1 MGKHRRS
8 RKNRANK
15 ILIIWCTVATLLL
28 VALGAFEAVR
38 VVGKSGLF
46 SKNAVSAPVTK
57 STEVLTKTESAMK
70 WEDDWVK
77 HNGQIYDYN
86 DDIMTFLIMGIDKA
100 DEEVSPVYG
109 EINGGQ
115 ADALFLLV
123 FNPHDK
129 TTKVIGINR
138 NTMTDIEMYDEYG
151 NYVNTIKAQIALQHG
166 FGDGVEGSC
175 ELQKRAVS
183 DLFYKLPIH
192 GYAAINM
199 SAITTINDEV
209 GGVDVTPTVDFESGD
224 FSFKDGETVHLDGDA
239 AYAFLRGRN
248 MTETGGADRRLVR
261 QKQYLTAFI
270 KKVIERTETQPTIAV
285 DIYKAISKQMVTDV
299 SADQLSYIASTV
311 SGYEFDS
318 DSLILM
324 AGQIK
329 MGEVYEEFYPDDD
342 AKYEMFLDVFF
353 FFFNPEG

>member
-1 MGKHRRS
+1 MVNRR
-8 RKNRANK
+8 NRRNRTNK
-15 ILIIWCTVATLLL
+15 ILLIWCIVVTLIL

-86 DDIMTFLIMGIDKA
+86 DDIMTFLVMGIDKK

-115 ADALFLLV
+115 ADALFLVV
-123 FNPHDK
+123 FNPHNK

-224 FSFKDGETVHLDGDA
+224 YEFKAGETVHLDGDA
-239 AYAFLRGRN
+239 AFAFLQNRN
-248 MTETGGADRRLVR
+248 LAEVGSADKRLER

-270 KKVIERTETQPTIAV
+270 SQVIKRTESQPTLAV

-299 SADQLSYIASTV
+299 SVDQLSYIASTV

-318 DSLILM
+318 GSLLLLD
-324 AGQIK
+324 GK
-329 MGEVYEEFYPDDD
+329 TKLGEVFEEFYPDDD
-342 AKYEMFLDVFF
+342 AKYEMFLDVFYEKI
-353 FFFNPEG
+353 NPEG

>member
-1 MGKHRRS
+1 MGKRR
-8 RKNRANK
+8 NRRDRTNK
-15 ILIIWCTVATLLL
+15 ILIIWCTVATLMLIG
-28 VALGAFEAVR
+28 LGAFEAVR
-38 VVGKSGLF
+38 TVGKSGLF

-77 HNGQIYDYN
+77 HNGSIYDYN
-86 DDIMTFLIMGIDKA
+86 EDIMTFLVMGIDKA

-109 EINGGQ
+109 DIDGGQ
-115 ADALFLLV
+115 ADALFLIV
-123 FNPHDK
+123 FNPHNK

-138 NTMTDIEMYDEYG
+138 NTMTDVELYDEYG
-151 NYVNTIKAQIALQHG
+151 NYVNTIKAQIAIQHG

-183 DLFYKLPIH
+183 DMLYKLPIH

-209 GGVDVTPTVDFESGD
+209 GGVDVTPTADFEAKKY
-224 FSFKDGETVHLDGDA
+224 SFKAGETVHLDGDA
-239 AYAFLRGRN
+239 AYAFLRERS
-248 MTETGGADRRLVR
+248 MTQTGSADSRLDR

-270 KKVIERTETQPTIAV
+270 SQVIEEAESQPALAV

-299 SADQLSYIASTV
+299 SVDQLSYIASTV
-311 SGYEFDS
+311 SGYEFDK
-318 DSLILM
+318 DSFILLK
-324 AGQIK
+324 GQTK
-329 MGEVYEEFYPDDD
+329 LNGEYDEFYADED
-342 AKYEMFLDVFF
+342 AKYEMFLDVFY
-353 FFFNPEG
+353 EKIDSQG

>member
-1 MGKHRRS
+1 MGKRGRHR
-8 RKNRANK
+8 NRTNK
-15 ILIIWCTVATLLL
+15 FLLIWCIVVTLILIILCAFQAT
-28 VALGAFEAVR
+28 R
-38 VVGKSGLF
+38 MVGKSGLF

-77 HNGQIYDYN
+77 HNGEIYDYN
-86 DDIMTFLIMGIDKA
+86 DDIMTFLVMGIDKR

-115 ADALFLLV
+115 ADALFLIV
-123 FNPHDK
+123 FNPHNK

-151 NYVNTIKAQIALQHG
+151 NYVNTIKGQLALQHG

-199 SAITTINDEV
+199 SAIETINDEV
-209 GGVDVTPTVDFESGD
+209 GGVDLTLESDFESGNY
-224 FSFKDGETVHLDGDA
+224 SFKAGDTVHLDGEA
-239 AYAFLRGRN
+239 AFAFLQNRN
-248 MTETGGADRRLVR
+248 LSQIGSANRRLDR

-270 KKVIERTETQPTIAV
+270 TKLKEKTASQPSIAV
-285 DIYKAISKQMVTDV
+285 DIYKAVTKQMVTDV

-318 DSLILM
+318 GSLYLLK
-324 AGQIK
+324 GETR
-329 MGEVYEEFYPDDD
+329 MGDIYEEFYPDED
-342 AKYEMFLDVFF
+342 AKYEMFLDIFYEKLDI
-353 FFFNPEG
+353 EG